1 MTTYQPGANFHAG
14 NKAALVLGDLADPT
28 QTNNPLT
35 SHTSTGHQ
43 ALFTRADDQDSTPY
57 QFVTTDA
64 AVIAWLDAMPAGT
77 VTKTVP

>member
-1 MTTYQPGANFHAG
+1 MTTYQPGPNQLRG
-14 NKAALVLGDLADPT
+14 NKTALVLGDLTDPT
-28 QTNNPLT
+28 QANNPLV

-43 ALFTRADDQDSTPY
+43 AVFTRADDQDSTPY